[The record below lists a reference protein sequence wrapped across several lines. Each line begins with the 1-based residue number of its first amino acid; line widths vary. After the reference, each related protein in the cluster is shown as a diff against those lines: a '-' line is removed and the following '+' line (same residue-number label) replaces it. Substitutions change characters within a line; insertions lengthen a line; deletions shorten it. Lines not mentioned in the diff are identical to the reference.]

1 MFEMIQADKDKY
13 CLRVVIICVVIHRGD
28 IVLNGKRIL
37 VIVPFSSTYDCVS
50 HAGNSTIVILLD
62 ESIGKSCALLL

>member
-1 MFEMIQADKDKY
+1 MCGY
-13 CLRVVIICVVIHRGD
+13 LVIRYHNNRGD
-28 IVLNGKRIL
+28 IVLNGKLIL

-50 HAGNSTIVILLD
+50 HASNNTTVILLD